1 MFLVR
6 ALFSLGTFI
15 LLGATLAGLALPR
28 VIQVERS
35 IEIAAPPDRIFP
47 YINSQRMFV
56 SWSPWSQRDT
66 KAVYNVEGSE
76 SGPGSILTWRSS
88 RPEILSGSQQIVESR
103 QNEAVRHALNF
114 EGLGEAQSLY
124 ELHQRGEKTIVRG
137 RFAADLG
144 PNPYM
149 RLLGIMMEERVAA
162 DLNRGLW
169 FLRDEIEQHRKQT
182 DRAPNLA
189 AASLETSSQS
199 AVQ

>member
-1 MFLVR
+1 MFFVR
-6 ALFSLGTFI
+6 ALFGLGTFV

-35 IEIAAPPDRIFP
+35 IEIAAPADRIFP

-76 SGPGSILTWRSS
+76 SGPGSILTWRSN

-103 QNEAVRHALNF
+103 ENEAVRHALNF

-124 ELHQRGEKTIVRG
+124 ELHQRGEKTVVRG

-169 FLRDEIEQHRKQT
+169 FLRDEIERHSKQT

-189 AASLETSSQS
+189 AASLEATTQS